1 MSDCCSPGQGF
12 PPASAME
19 QMALNHPVIWR
30 EICAIQQA
38 ILAAASQCQPGG
50 GRMCTLVGGDTPMTY
65 LTGVKSVRVESG
77 GAGYVIDRPAV
88 KLIPPIHRDS
98 GLTVNAEPITVNGLP
113 VTVGTLPTTS
123 IEAVAT
129 VVTNGGKIMAI
140 NVTDPGAGY
149 LPVPSTLSVTSSG
162 GVGARLAPLIDG
174 STGILGATVISGGV
188 GYQVGDA
195 ILATRAMPARA
206 GYVDAMLS
214 VDAVSPMGTITGVRV
229 ARYGSGYQDMSTVVE
244 IVSNIEN
251 TKPYPLGA
259 GFSGRAIVS
268 AEGKVTSVVVD
279 NGGSGYA
286 DYPPFLAISD
296 PGTGA
301 ITRVN
306 ILDGSVTRVDVI
318 SPGLNYTAGA
328 TGVVMNPPTAP
339 APTER
344 ARVVVE
350 AGVNPFGTQPE
361 LYYQVWA
368 GLTTNKAIQL
378 QMEAV
383 VSYFTRLGYTI
394 TVVSNPATG
403 STILWKVCW

>member
-88 KLIPPIHRDS
+88 RLTPPNPIV
-98 GLTVNAEPITVNGLP
+98 GAITVQTDP
-113 VTVGTLPTTS
+113 VTVDGTFVTVGGVATTA
-123 IEAVAT
+123 IEASAT
-129 VVTNGGKIMAI
+129 VITNGGEIMAI
-140 NVTDPGAGY
+140 NITNPGSGY
-149 LPVPSTLSVTSSG
+149 LPVPSTLSVASVG
-162 GVGARLAPLIDG
+162 GVGATLTPLIDG
-174 STGILGATVISGGV
+174 STGIVGVTVSSGGV
-188 GYQVGDA
+188 GYQVGEAIVAERAMTALAGHVDA
-195 ILATRAMPARA
+195 IISVAT
-206 GYVDAMLS
+206 
-214 VDAVSPMGTITGVRV
+214 VSPMGAITGVRV
-229 ARYGSGYQDMSTVVE
+229 SRPGSGYQDRATVVE
-244 IVSNIEN
+244 IVSSVDD

-268 AEGKVTSVVVD
+268 PTGEITSIVVD

-286 DYPPFLAISD
+286 DFHPYLVIND

-301 ITRVN
+301 ITRVS
-306 ILDGSVTRVDVI
+306 ISDGSVTRVDVT
-318 SPGLNYTAGA
+318 SSGLYYTAGA

-339 APTER
+339 APTTY

-368 GLTTNKAIQL
+368 GLTTNKSIQL